1 MLHIY
6 WIRPKQKTQDSDSKS
21 FIENLKATKA
31 TIEFYEVNLSSNETS
46 INYFNPN
53 QLKHSNAVFLSG
65 FNNTEY
71 ALVMKS
77 LKLWAGSQRVP
88 FPVSLVSSSNQRDN
102 LDALIALGFDDWVLM
117 QESAVSIAERLKLRF
132 HQIQIQIK
140 NEKLIQEEASKNA
153 KTETILSQR
162 EEFLSVCAHDLRSPL
177 GLIQSSLSLVLN
189 SGDGKLSDIQKELV
203 HRAKR
208 QAGDAINLVTDL
220 LDVMSFE
227 QGLKPQYQL
236 FSLDG
241 LLRPFFQDYQ
251 FQAQQKGIHF
261 HYNNP
266 LVNWR
271 VLADS
276 DRIRQLMQN
285 LVVNAMKFTDPGKN
299 IFLNVSQFQG
309 RRKTDPPYPMMV
321 VSIKDEGKGIPPK
334 ELQKIFDRFTQIKEH
349 NRSDGR
355 GLGLT
360 VAKQISTLHDGNI
373 WVESEEGKGS
383 TFFVLFPHVISR
395 TMAPDFAAGTVEVKK
410 ILIAEPSEKRRQ
422 GYFEIIKRW
431 GYDVVFASDGI
442 DAITL
447 AFHHM
452 PQLVILNES
461 LSKMGEAQVVDT
473 LKSDPLTANFKVVL
487 AGESPD
493 KFDVDDYDFPFDGFL
508 KLPFN
513 QEVFENLIRDLGSL
527 PINPHKK
534 VA

>member
-6 WIRPKQKTQDSDSKS
+6 WIRPLGKSYASPVKTLAEGLKS
-21 FIENLKATKA
+21 
-31 TIEFYEVNLSSNETS
+31 VNAHIQFFEINTS
-46 INYFNPN
+46 IKQESTFFNGAEIKN
-53 QLKHSNAVFLSG
+53 SNAVFISG
-65 FNNTEY
+65 FSNSNCGEIVK
-71 ALVMKS
+71 ALRAWS
-77 LKLWAGSQRVP
+77 GAQRMP
-88 FPVSLVSSSNQRDN
+88 FAVCLVSTEPQKNN
-102 LDALIALGFDDWVLM
+102 LENSMTLGFDEFVLTTDSP
-117 QESAVSIAERLKLRF
+117 EAVIDRLKLRN
-132 HQIQIQIK
+132 HQIQQQLK
-140 NEKLIQEEASKNA
+140 VEKLILEQSAKNA

-189 SGDGKLSDIQKELV
+189 SGDGNLSEIQKELI
-203 HRAKR
+203 HRARR
-208 QAGDAINLVTDL
+208 QSGDAINLVNDL

-261 HYNNP
+261 HYSNP
-266 LVNWR
+266 LVDWR

-285 LVVNAMKFTDPGKN
+285 LVVNAMKFTEKGKN

-309 RRKTDPPYPMMV
+309 RRKSDPPYPMMV
-321 VSIKDEGKGIPPK
+321 VSIKDEGRGIPHK

-349 NRSDGR
+349 SRSDGR

-373 WVESEEGKGS
+373 WVESEEGRGS

-395 TMAPDFAAGTVEVKK
+395 TMAPDFITQDNEVKRV
-410 ILIAEPSEKRRQ
+410 LVAEPSVKRRE
-422 GYFEIIKRW
+422 GYFEILKRW
-431 GYDVVFASDGI
+431 GYEVFFANDGI
-442 DAITL
+442 EAVTL
-447 AFHHM
+447 CFHHL
-452 PQLVILNES
+452 PQLVILNEG

-473 LKSDPLTANFKVVL
+473 LKSDPLTARMKVVVTGD
-487 AGESPD
+487 ASE
-493 KFDVDDYDFPFDGFL
+493 KFNVEDYEFPFDGVL
-508 KLPFN
+508 KIPFN
-513 QEVFENLIRDLGSL
+513 QDVFENMLKDLGVHPPAPAS
-527 PINPHKK
+527 K

>member
-6 WIRPKQKTQDSDSKS
+6 WIRPKQKILEPEFQAFLQT
-21 FIENLKATKA
+21 LKADHT
-31 TIEFYEVNLSSNETS
+31 TIVSFEVGSAQENQGVLFNSSE
-46 INYFNPN
+46 
-53 QLKHSNAVFLSG
+53 LKHSNAVFISG
-65 FNNTEY
+65 FTNSQYSEIIK
-71 ALVMKS
+71 L
-77 LKLWAGSQRVP
+77 LRLWAGSQRFP
-88 FPVSLVSSSNQRDN
+88 FPICLVSIDPQKEN
-102 LDALIALGFDDWVLM
+102 LDAVIALGFDDL
-117 QESAVSIAERLKLRF
+117 VSTGDKPSSLAERLKLRH
-132 HQIQIQIK
+132 HQIQAQIK
-140 NEKLIQEEASKNA
+140 NEKFIQEETAKNA

-189 SGDGKLSDIQKELV
+189 SADGNLSEIQRELI
-203 HRAKR
+203 HRARR

-236 FSLDG
+236 FSLDS

-266 LVNWR
+266 LVAWR

-285 LVVNAMKFTDPGKN
+285 LVVNAMKFTESGKN
-299 IFLNVSQFQG
+299 IFLNVNQFQG
-309 RRKTDPPYPMMV
+309 RRKTDPPYPMLV

-349 NRSDGR
+349 NRSEGR

-395 TMAPDFAAGTVEVKK
+395 TMAPNFSQGAVEIKK
-410 ILIAEPSEKRRQ
+410 VLIAEPSEKRRQ
-422 GYFEIIKRW
+422 SYFEIMKRW
-431 GYDVVFASDGI
+431 GYEIIFAGDGI

-447 AFHHM
+447 AFHHL
-452 PQLVILNES
+452 PQLVILNEG

-493 KFDVDDYDFPFDGFL
+493 KFDVEDYEFPFDGFL
-508 KLPFN
+508 KIPFS
-513 QEVFENLIRDLGSL
+513 QEVFESLIRDLGVL
-527 PINPHKK
+527 PLNIKK
-534 VA
+534 PAA

>member
-6 WIRPKQKTQDSDSKS
+6 WIRNQAQAADAELKHFTDS
-21 FIENLKATKA
+21 LKAQSVTLDFQDIGVWPKG
-31 TIEFYEVNLSSNETS
+31 SNGL
-46 INYFNPN
+46 FNGAE
-53 QLKHSNAVFLSG
+53 LKRANAVFVSG
-65 FNNTEY
+65 FKPPQYSEIIKNLN
-71 ALVMKS
+71 
-77 LKLWAGSQRVP
+77 LWAGSQRVP
-88 FPVSLVSSSNQRDN
+88 FPISIVMPSNSKENLGSLLS
-102 LDALIALGFDDWVLM
+102 LGFDEFLLTSETSTTV
-117 QESAVSIAERLKLRF
+117 IERLKLRQN
-132 HQIQIQIK
+132 QIDVQLK
-140 NEKLIQEEASKNA
+140 NEKLMLEETAKNA

-189 SGDGKLSDIQKELV
+189 SGDENLSEIQKELI

-236 FSLDG
+236 FSLDS

-261 HYNNP
+261 HYNNS
-266 LVNWR
+266 LVDWR

-299 IFLNVSQFQG
+299 IFLNVNQFQG
-309 RRKTDPPYPMMV
+309 RRKSDPPYPMLI

-349 NRSDGR
+349 NRSEGR

-395 TMAPDFAAGTVEVKK
+395 TMAPDFMSSSQQIKK
-410 ILIAEPSEKRRQ
+410 ILVVEPSEKRRQ
-422 GYFEIIKRW
+422 TYFEILKRW
-431 GYDVVFASDGI
+431 NYELIFAGDGI

-447 AFHHM
+447 AFYHL
-452 PQLVILNES
+452 PQLLILSEG

-473 LKSDPLTANFKVVL
+473 LKSDPLTAKMKVVL
-487 AGESPD
+487 TGDSPD
-493 KFDVDDYDFPFDGFL
+493 KFNVDDYEFPFDGFL
-508 KLPFN
+508 NLPFN
-513 QEVFENLIRDLGSL
+513 QDGFEQLIRELGAL
-527 PINPHKK
+527 PMVMTKK

>member
-6 WIRPKQKTQDSDSKS
+6 WIRPKQKLVES
-21 FIENLKATKA
+21 ELKAFFDRFKA
-31 TIEFYEVNLSSNETS
+31 QNITVVSYEVAGADENQGVL
-46 INYFNPN
+46 FNGN
-53 QLKHSNAVFLSG
+53 DLKHSNAVFISG
-65 FNNTEY
+65 FNNSQCSEIIK
-71 ALVMKS
+71 L
-77 LKLWAGSQRVP
+77 LRLWAGSQRFP
-88 FPVSLVSSSNQRDN
+88 FPICLLGSSHQKEN
-102 LDALIALGFDDWVLM
+102 LDAVIALGFDELVLT
-117 QESAVSIAERLKLRF
+117 QDEPATISERLKLRL
-132 HQIQIQIK
+132 HQIQIQLK
-140 NEKLIQEEASKNA
+140 NEKFIQEETSKNA

-189 SGDGKLSDIQKELV
+189 SSDGNLSDIQKELI

-236 FSLDG
+236 FSLDS

-266 LVNWR
+266 LVAWR

-285 LVVNAMKFTDPGKN
+285 LVVNAMKFTEAGKN
-299 IFLNVSQFQG
+299 IFLNVTQFQG
-309 RRKTDPPYPMMV
+309 RRKSDPPYPMLV

-349 NRSDGR
+349 NRSEGR

-395 TMAPDFAAGTVEVKK
+395 SMAPNFYQGPIEIKK
-410 ILIAEPSEKRRQ
+410 VLVAEPSEKRRQ
-422 GYFEIIKRW
+422 SYYEIMKRW
-431 GYDVVFASDGI
+431 GYEVVFAGDGI
-442 DAITL
+442 EAITL
-447 AFHHM
+447 AFHYL
-452 PQLVILNES
+452 PQLVILNEG

-493 KFDVDDYDFPFDGFL
+493 KFDVDDYEFPFDGFL
-508 KLPFN
+508 KVPFT
-513 QEVFENLIRDLGSL
+513 QEAFENLLRDLDVL
-527 PINPHKK
+527 PTVLKK
-534 VA
+534 PAA